1 MKEVN
6 LEINKFK
13 FINVDEDKQL
23 NFLLKI
29 DKKSCRSNNTSKND
43 DKASIKTFE
52 ESVLRYLGQYSV
64 WVPSS
69 S

>member
-13 FINVDEDKQL
+13 LINVEGRKL

-43 DKASIKTFE
+43 DKTSIKKFE

-64 WVPSS
+64 WISCS
-69 S
+69 

>member
-13 FINVDEDKQL
+13 FIDVDEDKQL

-43 DKASIKTFE
+43 DKTSIKKFE

-64 WVPSS
+64 WISCS
-69 S
+69 

>member
-13 FINVDEDKQL
+13 LINVEGRKL

-43 DKASIKTFE
+43 DKTSIKKFE

-64 WVPSS
+64 WISS

>member
-13 FINVDEDKQL
+13 LINVEGRKL

-43 DKASIKTFE
+43 DKALIKTFE

-64 WVPSS
+64 WISS
-69 S
+69 SS

>member
-13 FINVDEDKQL
+13 LINVEGRKL

-43 DKASIKTFE
+43 DKASIKKFE

-64 WVPSS
+64 WISS
-69 S
+69 SS

>member
-13 FINVDEDKQL
+13 LINVEGRKL

-43 DKASIKTFE
+43 DKALIKTFE

>member
-13 FINVDEDKQL
+13 LINVEGRKL

>member
-6 LEINKFK
+6 LEIKKFK
-13 FINVDEDKQL
+13 FIDVDEDKQL

-43 DKASIKTFE
+43 DKTSIKTFE

-64 WVPSS
+64 WISS
-69 S
+69 SS

>member
-13 FINVDEDKQL
+13 LINVEGRKL

-43 DKASIKTFE
+43 DKTSIKKFE

-64 WVPSS
+64 WISS
-69 S
+69 SS

>member
-13 FINVDEDKQL
+13 LINVEGRKL

-43 DKASIKTFE
+43 DKTSIKTFD

-64 WVPSS
+64 WISS
-69 S
+69 SS

>member
-13 FINVDEDKQL
+13 LINVDEGKKL

-29 DKKSCRSNNTSKND
+29 DKKSCRSNNTSKNN
-43 DKASIKTFE
+43 DKTSIKKFE

-64 WVPSS
+64 WISCS
-69 S
+69 